1 MPRATRH
8 GMTTMSSTD
17 KPFLDIYA
25 ILGRLPHRYPFLLVD
40 RVIEHEVGQRI
51 VALKNVTYNENFF
64 VGHFP
69 QLPTMPGVLI
79 LEALAQ
85 ASGIL
90 AVLKSGLRADSGLI
104 LYFAGIDNCR
114 FKKPVV
120 PGDQLLLHAALE
132 KHKRDLWKFKTH
144 ATVNREVVCE
154 ADMMCVLKNPGRSE
168 GLA

>member
-1 MPRATRH
+1 MA
-8 GMTTMSSTD
+8 GTTEVNLEIRDVMR
-17 KPFLDIYA
+17 L
-25 ILGRLPHRYPFLLVD
+25 LPHRYPFLLID

-69 QLPTMPGVLI
+69 ELPTMPGVLI

-144 ATVNREVVCE
+144 ATVAGNVVCE
-154 ADMMCVLKNPGRSE
+154 ADMMCVLKNPGR
-168 GLA
+168 ADDAA